1 MELKKKLIRYRL
13 FDCHRELV
21 KGSAEDMQVARR
33 LLGFLRKGEIR
44 LGLGDVDWRT
54 EQELEKAGVHIR
66 YSGRGYTA
74 YARIDWKRKKEAE

>member
-1 MELKKKLIRYRL
+1 MTLKNKLIKYRL
-13 FDCHRELV
+13 FDRHRELV
-21 KGSAEDMQVARR
+21 KGSPEDMQVARR
-33 LLGFLRKGEIR
+33 IFGFLRKGEIR

-74 YARIDWKRKKEAE
+74 YARIDWNK